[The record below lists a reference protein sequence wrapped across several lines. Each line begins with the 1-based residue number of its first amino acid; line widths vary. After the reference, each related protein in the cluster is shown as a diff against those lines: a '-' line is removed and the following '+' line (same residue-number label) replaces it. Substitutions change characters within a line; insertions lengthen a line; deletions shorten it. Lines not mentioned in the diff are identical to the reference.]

1 MATPT
6 LDELTLLHA
15 NICRALGD
23 PKRIQILYLLAE
35 APRNVTAL
43 AEALEAPQPT
53 VSRHLTVLRERGL
66 VATERDGTSIQYSLA
81 DSVIIGILDDMRELL
96 RRALERQAEVVA

>member
-1 MATPT
+1 MTTPS

-15 NICRALGD
+15 NICKALGD

-43 AEALEAPQPT
+43 AEALETPQPT

-81 DSVIIGILDDMRELL
+81 DSVIISILDDMRELL
-96 RRALERQAEVVA
+96 RRALERQADVVA

>member
-1 MATPT
+1 MATPS

-15 NICRALGD
+15 NICKALGD

-43 AEALEAPQPT
+43 AEALGAPQPT
-53 VSRHLTVLRERGL
+53 VSRHLTILRERGL
-66 VATERDGTSIQYSLA
+66 VSTERDGTNIQYSVA
-81 DSVIIGILDDMRELL
+81 DSVIISILDDMRELL
-96 RRALERQAEVVA
+96 RRALERQAEVIT